1 MNSELKFRL
10 CRDADFDAAERW
22 LADRPRKLFFP
33 ARRLIPPSSS
43 FCAADEA
50 DDPVAIAIFH
60 VCGDAAVAMLSW
72 LFTDPGAGIFRA
84 HEAATLAIRGGL
96 FCLDRQGVSMILSR
110 LSPRWAVRLLEREG
124 FAPTMEVKTEMG
136 RFRQF

>member
-1 MNSELKFRL
+1 MSGLRFRL
-10 CRDADFDAAERW
+10 GREGDFTVVEHW
-22 LADRPRKLFFP
+22 LLQRPGKPFP
-33 ARRLIPPSSS
+33 PAKRLIPPSST
-43 FCAADEA
+43 FCAADEVTDA
-50 DDPVAIAIFH
+50 PVAIAVYH

-110 LSPRWAVRLLEREG
+110 LSTRGAAKILAREG
-124 FAPTMEVKTEMG
+124 FTPTMEVKTEMG
-136 RFRQF
+136 RIRQF